1 MSIIVSGFNG
11 FEQFKCVCTFL
22 KDRNY
27 NKSIHGNAN
36 LNCGTDNSVLNLVFN
51 SFPIN
56 FNTTFAASWSYCL
69 SYHGDTLWLFGYV
82 GRKLNCI
89 KNVKLPKG
97 EKINQ
102 VSCSRR
108 HILCVTETGTC
119 WQYSLE
125 TDQLKD
131 LSGILTTELQR
142 EDAIREFVVKV
153 SCGET
158 ITAVLTDK
166 GSVYN
171 MPNKLELRG
180 EKIVDIAC
188 GRSHILM
195 LSERGEVFS
204 IGEGSRG
211 QLGHGELE
219 NEEEPRLVEGLAG
232 LVVVAVVCGGWH
244 SCALTSDGDLYSW
257 GWNMAG
263 QLGLYNQESRGKV
276 SVQAIP
282 QVVDWPD
289 QSEIHVSKVAC
300 GARHTVTL
308 LDDGSVWGC
317 GWNGYNQL
325 ALAEV
330 DSVDQMT
337 RLPVDGSVRHIVC
350 GPWSTCFIT

>member
-166 GSVYN
+166 
-171 MPNKLELRG
+171 
-180 EKIVDIAC
+180 
-188 GRSHILM
+188 
-195 LSERGEVFS
+195 
-204 IGEGSRG
+204 
-211 QLGHGELE
+211 
-219 NEEEPRLVEGLAG
+219 
-232 LVVVAVVCGGWH
+232 
-244 SCALTSDGDLYSW
+244 
-257 GWNMAG
+257 
-263 QLGLYNQESRGKV
+263 ESRGKV